1 MLSNLLLFIGNA
13 RFRPVPTSYYLSQ
26 AIAYSYYE
34 NVVKGVNESKARW
47 FSYIIGT
54 IGIELIGPKGAG
66 TAVRPSRNM
75 SRMNQL
81 KVTHPLTI
89 ENLGVYTTI
98 IETDELL
105 TREYQLTA
113 YNVYNTDYIV
123 EQLTGKKNRGNSGEM
138 VSDKGIDNGYKY
150 WNKTTQFK
158 NVKIYQRD
166 DIINPNDRRT
176 REN

>member
-98 IETDELL
+98 IETDQLL

-176 REN
+176 R